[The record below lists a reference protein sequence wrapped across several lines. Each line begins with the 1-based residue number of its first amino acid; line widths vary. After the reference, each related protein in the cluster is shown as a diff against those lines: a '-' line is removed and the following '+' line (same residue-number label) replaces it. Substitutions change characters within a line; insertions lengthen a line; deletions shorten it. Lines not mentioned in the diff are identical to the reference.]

1 LCGLVVG
8 EGSDND
14 DIEPVLLSITDRRSI
29 ACLRRPSAML
39 VLVLV
44 LVFVVLLETL
54 LDLNARKAPNLAFE
68 LCIWLTSAE
77 VSYGY
82 GVWRAYG

>member
-1 LCGLVVG
+1 
-8 EGSDND
+8 
-14 DIEPVLLSITDRRSI
+14 
-29 ACLRRPSAML
+29 ML